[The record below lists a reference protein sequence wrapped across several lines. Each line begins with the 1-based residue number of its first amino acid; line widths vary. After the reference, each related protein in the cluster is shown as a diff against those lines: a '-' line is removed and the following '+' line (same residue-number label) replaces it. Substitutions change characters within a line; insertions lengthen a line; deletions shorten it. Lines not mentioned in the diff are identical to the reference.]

1 MITAIWTKICAW
13 LGADTVGV
21 LLKIILQ
28 KTVAKAASKIIDQVK
43 SKENQQK
50 AYEFVKE
57 LNANTEMS
65 NSEKV
70 KAFNKKMAEWAKDV
84 AKTTLS
90 DSAINLLR
98 ELAVVAIKAE
108 LNK

>member
-1 MITAIWTKICAW
+1 MLTAIWTKICA
-13 LGADTVGV
+13 LFGADTFGV
-21 LLKIILQ
+21 LLKILLQ
-28 KTVAKAASKIIDQVK
+28 KIVAKAASEIIDQVK
-43 SKENQQK
+43 NKENQQK

-70 KAFNKKMAEWAKDV
+70 KTFNKKMAEWAKDV

-108 LNK
+108 LSK

>member
-1 MITAIWTKICAW
+1 MKN
-13 LGADTVGV
+13 
-21 LLKIILQ
+21 
-28 KTVAKAASKIIDQVK
+28 
-43 SKENQQK
+43 KENQQK

-57 LNANTEMS
+57 LNTNTEMS

-108 LNK
+108 LSK